1 MGLRVVIPVA
11 GEGTRLRPHTFALP
25 KVLVPVAGKP
35 MLGHILTELEAFD
48 VDEVTLVIGYRG
60 DQVREYVTGA
70 FSHKFRF
77 VVQEQMLGLGHAIW
91 MTKPEAGAEP
101 QGPLLIILGDTLFDA
116 DLGKILNST
125 DSWIGVKEVEDP
137 RRFGVVALDGDRITE
152 MIEKPADPPTKLASV
167 GIYLLQEPAALYAA
181 LDKLVAEDRRTA
193 NEIQLTD
200 ALQDLIA
207 AGATLKPFEI
217 DEWWDCGKPETLL
230 DTNRRMLDRDA
241 RRGLDSAT
249 PTIEGSVIVPPV
261 FIDGAATVEDST
273 IGPHVSIGPGAEVR
287 GSTLSDSIISA
298 KVRITS
304 SQLKGSIIG
313 ESATVQGAT
322 GTLNIGNEAEV
333 DLICES

>member
-77 VVQEQMLGLGHAIW
+77 VVQEKMLGLGHAIW
-91 MTKPEAGAEP
+91 MTKPEEGEA

-116 DLGKILNST
+116 DLGKIINSN

-152 MIEKPADPPTKLASV
+152 MVEKPADPPTKLASV
-167 GIYLLQEPAALYAA
+167 GIYLLQDPAALYAA
-181 LDKLVAEDRRTA
+181 LDTLVAEDRRTA

-230 DTNRRMLDRDA
+230 DTNRRMLDSHA
-241 RRGLDSAT
+241 RRGLESAA
-249 PTIEGSVIVPPV
+249 PTIAGSVIIPPV
-261 FIDGAATVEDST
+261 AIDPSATVEDCT
-273 IGPHVSIGPGAEVR
+273 IGPHVSIGPDAEVR
-287 GSTLSDSIISA
+287 GSTLTDSIISGKA
-298 KVRITS
+298 QITS

-313 ESATVQGAT
+313 GAAAVHGAT

-333 DLICES
+333 DLD